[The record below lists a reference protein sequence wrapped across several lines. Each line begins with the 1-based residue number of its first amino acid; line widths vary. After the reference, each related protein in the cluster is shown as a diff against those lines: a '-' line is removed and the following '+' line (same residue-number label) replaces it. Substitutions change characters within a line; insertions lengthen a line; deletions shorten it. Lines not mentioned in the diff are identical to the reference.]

1 MIRLTPAEFRLLDY
15 VSGDSPNLSRPNLAT
30 ITEVKPASVSRILTG
45 LKKRG
50 LVTVTYGN
58 NRRIETLVPTFF
70 VKRNVT
76 CYLGY
81 PQWQSS

>member
-1 MIRLTPAEFRLLDY
+1 MIRLTPAEFRLLSY
-15 VSGDSPNLSRPNLAT
+15 VSGDSPDLSRSSLAAV
-30 ITEVKPASVSRILTG
+30 TEVQPASVSRILTG

-50 LVTVTYGN
+50 LVTVEYGDH
-58 NRRIETLVPTFF
+58 RHIEAVIPSFF

>member
-1 MIRLTPAEFRLLDY
+1 MIRLTPAEFRLLNY
-15 VSGDSPNLSRPNLAT
+15 VSGDSPDLSRLSLAT
-30 ITEVKPASVSRILTG
+30 VTEVTPDSVSRILTG

-50 LVTVTYGN
+50 LVTVKYGD
-58 NRRIETLVPTFF
+58 NRRIEALVPTFF

-81 PQWQSS
+81 PQWQKS